1 MKLPRRLQPAMS
13 LCGGIRIPKESHF
26 LRPEVASCV
35 EISCENTK
43 TILDLIL
50 WQTPLFISHTRPK
63 MGLGVNRFL
72 IAIACFALIGL
83 NLVVC
88 GWPPL
93 HKAAYE
99 GDLATA
105 KDLTSSGALLN
116 QKDFK
121 SVLNIEEW
129 YFIFIVMLGQ

>member
-1 MKLPRRLQPAMS
+1 
-13 LCGGIRIPKESHF
+13 
-26 LRPEVASCV
+26 
-35 EISCENTK
+35 
-43 TILDLIL
+43 
-50 WQTPLFISHTRPK
+50 
-63 MGLGVNRFL
+63 MGLGVKFL
-72 IAIACFALIGL
+72 IAIACFALIGP

-121 SVLNIEEW
+121 SVLNTADW
-129 YFIFIVMLGQ
+129 YCIFNVMLRQ

>member
-1 MKLPRRLQPAMS
+1 M
-13 LCGGIRIPKESHF
+13 
-26 LRPEVASCV
+26 RPEVASCV

-63 MGLGVNRFL
+63 MGLGVNHFL
-72 IAIACFALIGL
+72 IAIAWFALIGP

-105 KDLTSSGALLN
+105 KDLKSSGALLN

>member
-1 MKLPRRLQPAMS
+1 
-13 LCGGIRIPKESHF
+13 
-26 LRPEVASCV
+26 
-35 EISCENTK
+35 
-43 TILDLIL
+43 
-50 WQTPLFISHTRPK
+50 
-63 MGLGVNRFL
+63 MGLGVNHFL
-72 IAIACFALIGL
+72 IAIACFALIGP

-121 SVLNIEEW
+121 SVLNTADW
-129 YFIFIVMLGQ
+129 YCIFNVMLGQ